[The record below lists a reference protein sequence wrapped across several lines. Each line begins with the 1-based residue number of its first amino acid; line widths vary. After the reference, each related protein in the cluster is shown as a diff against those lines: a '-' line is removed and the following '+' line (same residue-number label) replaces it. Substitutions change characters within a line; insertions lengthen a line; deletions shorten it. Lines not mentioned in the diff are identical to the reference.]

1 MYLQTLPVAERTYLF
16 KELYIETK
24 IRNPKGRKPPL
35 PPGFGIQGLGF
46 RVSGPPPTI
55 PKVIL
60 IRTPTRLGFRGL

>member
-46 RVSGPPPTI
+46 RVSGPPPYYSQSYSDSDTY
-55 PKVIL
+55 PFGV
-60 IRTPTRLGFRGL
+60 